1 MEAIEFF
8 LCEGVLNDNILR
20 FAPKP
25 YAFKG
30 KYIAEVVEYR
40 FKNAWSNSKH
50 IKRFRSK
57 ERLIRFLEKNYPH
70 AVDYIEYAEVCR
82 DAQTKIN

>member
-1 MEAIEFF
+1 MDALEYI
-8 LCEGVLNDNILR
+8 LYEGVLNDNFLR
-20 FAPKP
+20 LAPQG
-25 YAFKG
+25 YLFKG
-30 KYIAEVVEYR
+30 GHVAEVVEYR
-40 FKNAWSNSKH
+40 FKNAWSNSRH
-50 IKRFRSK
+50 ITRFRSK

>member
-1 MEAIEFF
+1 MGAIEFY

-20 FAPKP
+20 LVEKP
-25 YAFKG
+25 YSFKG

-40 FKNAWSNSKH
+40 FKNEWCNSKH
-50 IKRFRSK
+50 ITRFRSK

-82 DAQTKIN
+82 DAQTTIN